1 MQAARQELAAKRR
14 AEAIVAL
21 CEEAQSYVER
31 RDFASALKLIDQG
44 EKDHGS
50 DAGLSATR
58 EKVLAAKTAWERAE
72 AVRQATG
79 EAQKL
84 VAQQGFNKAI
94 SLLESSLR
102 RFPGEAALTQELAST
117 RNALQAKRRND
128 AIDSLC
134 AQAQGLLEKRDF
146 LRALKAL
153 EQGEEDHGGDPRLSA
168 AREKVLAAKGAWE
181 RSEAVRKA
189 IENAN
194 TRLVQQKPGVAVELL
209 EAALRHY
216 PDDAQ
221 LTTALNDA
229 RRAFDALR
237 REEAI
242 EMLLGNAQRNL
253 QAREFTIAL
262 DALDQGLRDYGADK
276 RLSDLHAKVLTAK
289 SDWERTQALLEL
301 IAEAR
306 RQISSRT
313 T

>member
-1 MQAARQELAAKRR
+1 MQHYGEDRRLKDLRTTVCRRRLPGSALLLLGEFLTTLKNSIAQKEFEKAIALLEAALGEYSGETRIARALQAARQELAAKRR
-14 AEAIVAL
+14 VEAIVAL
-21 CEEAQSYVER
+21 CEEAQAYVER

-84 VAQQGFNKAI
+84 VAQQDFNKAI

-134 AQAQGLLEKRDF
+134 AQAQGLLEKCDF

-153 EQGEEDHGGDPRLSA
+153 EQGKRITAAILGCQPR
-168 AREKVLAAKGAWE
+168 E
-181 RSEAVRKA
+181 RRFSRRKA
-189 IENAN
+189 
-194 TRLVQQKPGVAVELL
+194 
-209 EAALRHY
+209 
-216 PDDAQ
+216 
-221 LTTALNDA
+221 
-229 RRAFDALR
+229 
-237 REEAI
+237 
-242 EMLLGNAQRNL
+242 LGNA
-253 QAREFTIAL
+253 
-262 DALDQGLRDYGADK
+262 LRP
-276 RLSDLHAKVLTAK
+276 S
-289 SDWERTQALLEL
+289 
-301 IAEAR
+301 AR
-306 RQISSRT
+306 RSKMPILGLSNKSPVSP
-313 T
+313 